1 MVSNSIFDC
10 KKSFRLI
17 DNKRKEGLCYV
28 FLDEIQEIDGW
39 ALACKTLRLHNVFLF
54 IMGSNSKILLK
65 EFTKE
70 FSGRYISFR
79 IRPFVYKELLEYSGE
94 LDVTYGITDYL
105 VWGGFPKLL
114 EFPDLNDRI
123 VYLNSIYN
131 SIVNKDLIV
140 HFNIKNT
147 LLFKKIANYVLK
159 SNARVFSARSIE
171 KYLKNEH
178 GIFRTSLYNR

>member
-1 MVSNSIFDC
+1 M
-10 KKSFRLI
+10 
-17 DNKRKEGLCYV
+17 
-28 FLDEIQEIDGW
+28 
-39 ALACKTLRLHNVFLF
+39 
-54 IMGSNSKILLK
+54 
-65 EFTKE
+65 
-70 FSGRYISFR
+70 
-79 IRPFVYKELLEYSGE
+79 
-94 LDVTYGITDYL
+94 